1 MLNSYKILFNIK
13 VEVAKRI
20 YRVKVRQN
28 MGISDVVRAIE
39 MMVGFKHPEVEDI
52 VKGYFINWEM
62 RHNNRYNQTINE
74 FSYEEE

>member
-62 RHNNRYNQTINE
+62 RNSKRYNQAINE
-74 FSYEEE
+74 FSYE

>member
-39 MMVGFKHPEVEDI
+39 LMVGFKHPEVEEI

-62 RHNNRYNQTINE
+62 RNNNRLNPPIN
-74 FSYEEE
+74 